1 MQVAL
6 HFGAPYTDENRLQM
20 CLGKNREL
28 LAGMDTIVPRPA
40 QFRKQLR
47 PLMSEV
53 LNASNPLPLQQD
65 FMQSIT
71 GGTRPNRVIFSADN
85 FLGFPRTSISENE
98 FFPGPFNRLVSFLR
112 LFEDAEVE
120 FFYAIRNPAT
130 FMQALMVAHNGD
142 DFSALTG
149 HSDPMALRWSSYFE
163 RVIEDCPNT
172 QITVWCNE
180 DTPLIWEEILREVAG
195 VDPTIPLNAQYD
207 LLKDILTQEGF
218 ERFEEYLKAR
228 PDLTQ
233 VQKRRVIAAFL
244 EKFADEDA
252 LEEELEVPGW
262 TDEVVDAMTEIYDD
276 DVYLIQSM
284 PEINFLE
291 P

>member
-6 HFGAPYTDENRLQM
+6 HFGAPYTDENRLQL
-20 CLGKNREL
+20 CLGKNREM
-28 LAGMDTIVPRPA
+28 LAELGTAIPRPA

-53 LNASNPLPLQQD
+53 LNSANPLPLQND
-65 FMQSIT
+65 FLHGIT
-71 GGTRPNRVIFSADN
+71 GGTRPSRIIFSADN
-85 FLGFPRTSISENE
+85 FLGFPRNSINQNE

-120 FFYAIRNPAT
+120 LFYAIRNPAT
-130 FMQALMVAHNGD
+130 FMQNLMVAHKGED
-142 DFSALTG
+142 IGGITG
-149 HSDPMALRWSSYFE
+149 HSEPMALRWSEFFE
-163 RVIEDCPNT
+163 RVLEDCPNT
-172 QITVWCNE
+172 PITVWCNE
-180 DTPLIWEEILREVAG
+180 DTPMIWEEILREVAG
-195 VDPTIPLNAQYD
+195 LDPTIKLKAEHD
-207 LLKDILTQEGF
+207 LVKDILSEEGF
-218 ERFEEYLKAR
+218 GRFKDYLKAR

-233 VQKRRVIAAFL
+233 IQKRRVIAAFL

-262 TDEVVDAMTEIYDD
+262 TDELVEELTELYDE
-276 DVYLIQSM
+276 DVYQIQAM